1 MDWGVLLGDPRHPS
15 YPLVRRIVA
24 DLQRDFALWC
34 DRVRAFEIAT
44 VNSTAGEPTE
54 SAESLEEEVRALAVD
69 IQSYVAEIKYLGVD
83 FDVQR
88 LFEEGP

>member
-1 MDWGVLLGDPRHPS
+1 MDWGVLLGDPRSPS

-34 DRVRAFEIAT
+34 DRVREFEVAT
-44 VNSTAGEPTE
+44 VNSTAGEPSET
-54 SAESLEEEVRALAVD
+54 AQSLEEEVRALAVD
-69 IQSYVAEIKYLGVD
+69 IQSYVAEIKYLGID
-83 FDVQR
+83 FDVQQ

>member
-1 MDWGVLLGDPRHPS
+1 MNWGVLLGDPRHPS

-24 DLQRDFALWC
+24 DLQRDFAQWC
-34 DRVRAFEIAT
+34 DKVREFEVAT
-44 VNSTAGEPTE
+44 VNSTAGEPGEKAQLLE
-54 SAESLEEEVRALAVD
+54 SEVRALAVD
-69 IQSYVAEIKYLGVD
+69 IESYVAEINYLGID